1 MSLIMSVSG
10 IRGVVGETMTPQ
22 VAADVGF
29 AFADYLTGGRVVV
42 GRDSRESGETL
53 QAALVAGLVAGGCEV
68 IDLGVVSTPG
78 VGIMVGQRRAAGG
91 VVITASHNPGEWNG
105 IKFITGDGR
114 APGRDD
120 VEAIFE
126 IYRRRTSQPVPTTS
140 RGADRAIEQSTHECH
155 VAKVLAVVDRNSIAA
170 GRFKVVLDSNH
181 GAGGPGGRQ
190 LLDALGCEVV
200 HLHAEATGR
209 FAHPPEPLGEHL
221 TELCV
226 QTRECSACVGFAQ
239 DPDADRLAIAD
250 ETGAYIGE
258 EYTLALVAR
267 AVFARRPGPAAT
279 NLSTSRMI
287 DDAAARAGGL
297 CVVHR
302 TPTGEANVV
311 EAMKAHECVIGG
323 EGNGGVIDPRVVYIR
338 DSLVAM
344 AWTLQ
349 LLADEGRPLSQIVAD
364 MPAYAMVKTKF
375 PCASDRAAIILVAVR
390 HEFSDERI
398 NDTDG
403 LRIDWP
409 EGWVQIRRS
418 NTEPI
423 IRIIAEAQTEAAAI
437 ELVAR
442 IRNVVDR
449 A

>member
-22 VAADVGF
+22 VAANVGF
-29 AFADYLTGGRVVV
+29 AYADHLAGGRIVV

-105 IKFITGDGR
+105 IKFITADGH
-114 APGRDD
+114 APGSDG

-126 IYRRRTSQPVPTTS
+126 IYRRRPPQPVPATS
-140 RGADRAIEQSTHECH
+140 RAAGRAIDQSTHECP
-155 VAKVLAVVDRNSIAA
+155 VAQVLAIVDRESIAA
-170 GRFKVVLDSNH
+170 RRFKVVLDSNH
-181 GAGGPGGRQ
+181 GAGGPGGRR
-190 LLDALGCEVV
+190 LLDALGCDVV
-200 HLHAEATGR
+200 HLHPETTGR
-209 FAHPPEPLGEHL
+209 FAHPPEPLREHL
-221 TELCV
+221 TELCIR
-226 QTRECSACVGFAQ
+226 TRECNATVGFAQ
-239 DPDADRLAIAD
+239 DPDADRLAMAD

-279 NLSTSRMI
+279 NLCTSRMI
-287 DDAAARAGGL
+287 DDAAARAGGS

-311 EAMKAHECVIGG
+311 EAMKAHDCVIGG

-349 LLADEGRPLSQIVAD
+349 LLADEGRPLSQIVTD

-375 PCASDRAAIILVAVR
+375 PCQA
-390 HEFSDERI
+390 
-398 NDTDG
+398 
-403 LRIDWP
+403 
-409 EGWVQIRRS
+409 
-418 NTEPI
+418 
-423 IRIIAEAQTEAAAI
+423 
-437 ELVAR
+437 
-442 IRNVVDR
+442 
-449 A
+449 